1 MEVKM
6 RVSVVWSS
14 GGEGGVEEWTSGAAL
29 LPPSLSERL
38 GPSAGV
44 CGWRQPP
51 GLRRTQEAKG
61 VEECGELLCL
71 CGLHTKDAR
80 RLRSAAF
87 NMPWCEVEAHDEDT
101 LQRQHHARS
110 HARVS

>member
-1 MEVKM
+1 M

-29 LPPSLSERL
+29 LPPSLRSERL
-38 GPSAGV
+38 GSSAGV
-44 CGWRQPP
+44 CALLSHARGKGCGGVWRAAVP
-51 GLRRTQEAKG
+51 L
-61 VEECGELLCL
+61 
-71 CGLHTKDAR
+71 LHTKDAR

-87 NMPWCEVEAHDEDT
+87 NMPWCEVEAHEEDT